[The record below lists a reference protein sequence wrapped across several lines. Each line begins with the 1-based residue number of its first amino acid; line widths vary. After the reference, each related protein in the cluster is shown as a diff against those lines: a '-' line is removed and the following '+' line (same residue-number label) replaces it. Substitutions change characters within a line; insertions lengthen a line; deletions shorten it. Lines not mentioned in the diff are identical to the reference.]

1 LAVLR
6 DPAHYSNVGRF
17 SVLLNQLPPD
27 VQAEVAPL
35 RRHYSGGLIQS
46 DPPDHTRLRGL
57 LRQAFTPRVIEAMHD
72 RVQSVVDNLID
83 RVAGAWRMDVVH
95 DLAYPLPV
103 IVVGTMLG
111 VGDVDEE
118 QLFKWTYDVGGLQA
132 TGGANADKARRA
144 SESMVAL
151 EEYFHAVVAERRAR
165 PRDDLLSHMIA
176 AQDGGDQLSD
186 DELISNCVTLLLAGH
201 ESTKNLI
208 ANGILTL
215 LRHPEQLSALKRD
228 SSLLPSA
235 VEECLRYESPI
246 QRGWRRVAQDIEV
259 HGKTIRKGQLVYYM
273 FGSANRDAGQF
284 PNPDTFDIERQ
295 NNRHLAFGFGIH
307 FCIGAPLARLEAPIA
322 IETVL
327 RRLTNLELK
336 EPTVEWGDSIHV
348 RGPKTLEV
356 LFRN

>member
-1 LAVLR
+1 
-6 DPAHYSNVGRF
+6 
-17 SVLLNQLPPD
+17 
-27 VQAEVAPL
+27 
-35 RRHYSGGLIQS
+35 
-46 DPPDHTRLRGL
+46 
-57 LRQAFTPRVIEAMHD
+57 
-72 RVQSVVDNLID
+72 
-83 RVAGAWRMDVVH
+83 
-95 DLAYPLPV
+95 
-103 IVVGTMLG
+103 
-111 VGDVDEE
+111 
-118 QLFKWTYDVGGLQA
+118 
-132 TGGANADKARRA
+132 
-144 SESMVAL
+144 
-151 EEYFHAVVAERRAR
+151 
-165 PRDDLLSHMIA
+165 MIA

-186 DELISNCVTLLLAGH
+186 DELTSNCVTLLLAGH